1 MNRYDVVIIGSGLGG
16 LACGAVLSKEGLS
29 VCVLEK
35 NKLPG
40 GCFQSFRRNG
50 RWLDT
55 GIHYIGSMD
64 EGEILRHYFTY
75 FGILDRLKMRRMDE
89 TGFDMIYYQGKAY
102 PYAMGH
108 TRFIETLS
116 HKFPKERENIRRY
129 TEALDTVGA
138 SINREQLRQGKF
150 SGGTL
155 ENFSVSA
162 WDRICSFTADPVLR
176 QVLSGSVLLYGG
188 NRSVSTFYHH
198 AIITNSYLQGAWRL
212 VDGSMQVTDALV
224 QVIRANGGT
233 VLTQAE
239 ATALYVAGD
248 KIGAVE
254 VNRSERLESRYVI
267 SSLHPAVTFGLLGKN
282 TLIRKA
288 TVSRLQALPNS
299 YGFFSVY
306 LLQKPG
312 TTLYENRNY
321 FVIGNDDAWYPTAC
335 PDDTRVSTC
344 MISMQPSFASPLY
357 TDVVCLLC
365 PMYFS
370 EVERWRDT
378 TPGQRGAAYEE
389 LKERKAREL
398 IAFAERYYPGLSR
411 HTERIITTTPLSYR
425 DYTGT
430 PGGSAYGIVK
440 DYKNPLVSLVPVR
453 TRISNLLLTGQNL
466 NVHGAL
472 GVTLTAMRT
481 CAELVGTDYLAKKI
495 GNA

>member
-1 MNRYDVVIIGSGLGG
+1 MKRYDVVIIGSGLGG
-16 LACGAVLSKEGLS
+16 LACGAVLSKEGYN

-35 NKLPG
+35 NQLPG

-50 RWLDT
+50 RILDT

-64 EGEILRHYFTY
+64 EGEILRQYFSY
-75 FGILDRLKMRRMDE
+75 FGILDSLKMRRMDE
-89 TGFDMIYYQGKAY
+89 EAFDLIYYRGKAY

-116 HKFPKERENIRRY
+116 REFPKEREAIRRY
-129 TEALDTVGA
+129 ADALDRVGS
-138 SINREQLRQGKF
+138 SISRDELRQGKL
-150 SGGTL
+150 SSGTL
-155 ENFSVSA
+155 DNFSLSA
-162 WDRICSFTADPVLR
+162 WEQICSFTSDPVLR

-198 AIITNSYLQGAWRL
+198 AIITNSYLQGAWRF

-224 QVIRANGGT
+224 RVIRGNGGT
-233 VLTQAE
+233 VLTNAE
-239 ATALYVAGD
+239 ATALFLSDG
-248 KIGAVE
+248 KIETVE
-254 VNRSERLESRYVI
+254 VNRSERLATRQVI
-267 SSLHPAVTFGLLGKN
+267 SSLHPARTLQLVEKN
-282 TLIRKA
+282 ALIRKA
-288 TVSRLQALPNS
+288 TVSRLQTLPNS

-312 TTLYENRNY
+312 TTRYENRNY
-321 FVIGNDDAWYPTAC
+321 FVIGEEDAWYQTAH
-335 PDDTRVSTC
+335 PADTRVTTC
-344 MISMQPSFASPLY
+344 MISMQPSSASPLY
-357 TDVVCLLC
+357 TEVVCLLC

-378 TPGQRGAAYEE
+378 VVGQRGAAYEAF
-389 LKERKAREL
+389 KEGKAQEL

-411 HTERIITTTPLSYR
+411 HTERIVTTTPLSYR

-430 PGGSAYGIVK
+430 PDGSAYGIVK
-440 DYKNPLVSLVPVR
+440 DYRNPLVSLIPVR

-481 CAELVGTDYLAKKI
+481 CAELVGTEYLAKKI

>member
-1 MNRYDVVIIGSGLGG
+1 MSRYDVVIIGSGLGG
-16 LACGAVLSKEGLS
+16 LACGAVLSKEGFR

-40 GCFQSFRRNG
+40 GCFQSFRRHG
-50 RWLDT
+50 RLLDT

-64 EGEILRHYFTY
+64 EGEILRHYFSY
-75 FGILDRLKMRRMDE
+75 FGILDLLKMRRME
-89 TGFDMIYYQGKAY
+89 EEAFDLIYYQGKAY

-116 HKFPKERENIRRY
+116 REFPKERENIRRY
-129 TEALDTVGA
+129 AEALCAVGA
-138 SINREQLRQGKF
+138 SIGREQLCRGKF
-150 SGGTL
+150 SAGTL
-155 ENFSVSA
+155 DNFSVSA
-162 WDRICSFTADPVLR
+162 WDRVCSFTSDPVLR

-212 VDGSMQVTDALV
+212 VDGSMQVTDALAG
-224 QVIRANGGT
+224 VIRQNGGT
-233 VLTQAE
+233 VLTNAE
-239 ATALYVAGD
+239 ATALCVTGD

-267 SSLHPAVTFGLLGKN
+267 SSLHPAVTLGLVEKN

-288 TVSRLQALPNS
+288 TLSRLQSLPYS

-312 TTLYENRNY
+312 TTVYENRNY
-321 FVIGNDDAWYPTAC
+321 FVIGEDDAWYATAR
-335 PDDTRVSTC
+335 PDDTRVTTC
-344 MISMQPSFASPLY
+344 MISMQPSSASPLY

-378 TPGQRGAAYEE
+378 TPGRRGAAYEE
-389 LKERKAREL
+389 FKERKAREL
-398 IAFAERYYPGLSR
+398 IAFAERYYPGLSS
-411 HTERIITTTPLSYR
+411 HTERVVTTTPLSYR

-481 CAELVGTDYLAKKI
+481 CGELVGTDYLAKKI
-495 GNA
+495 GSI